1 MIELLKQSGKTYYH
15 PILDNYPRYESFK
28 AQEGV
33 IKEINSSLSLAFTQS
48 IETGKINTNTCLK
61 LSFIRSKLVCFSI
74 SCVQEALCGY

>member
-1 MIELLKQSGKTYYH
+1 MIEILKQSGKIYYH

-48 IETGKINTNTCLK
+48 IETGKKTNTCPNF
-61 LSFIRSKLVCFSI
+61 SFMFKI
-74 SCVQEALCGY
+74 SLF